1 MTVSM
6 RELLVLIRRV
16 LFTRRWPTHATFA
29 ASRLIAAL
37 EMRDGRGL
45 EALAALPACQADT
58 KMRAKPMVDA
68 DGLVRIDAGGQ
79 SALLLGPSAMDAAC
93 AQARRRGYGLV
104 LCESVSGLPFATVLD
119 ALATRRGIAS
129 LVAIAQPG
137 MLGPVVEAGVDA
149 HDWPPIDRLGD
160 ATHAVVYTR
169 LADEAGSSLALADT
183 RRVSGW
189 PAVGET
195 GPAVDETGDVLIA
208 CRASPNPGPPP
219 DESRWVPQRGYDWI
233 EMDGVGARAPTP
245 RERSAIEQGIE
256 VCAAQWSQLEAQ
268 VIAGLAPVSARSR
281 MDAG

>member
-45 EALAALPACQADT
+45 EALVALPAFQADT
-58 KMRAKPMVDA
+58 KMGAKPVVNA

-119 ALATRRGIAS
+119 DLATRRGIAS
-129 LVAIAQPG
+129 LVAIAPPG
-137 MLGPVVEAGVDA
+137 SLGPMAEAGVDP
-149 HDWPPIDRLGD
+149 HDWPPTDRLGD
-160 ATHAVVYTR
+160 AMHTVVCTR
-169 LADEAGSSLALADT
+169 LAEEAGNSKVLADT
-183 RRVSGW
+183 RRVFGW

-208 CRASPNPGPPP
+208 CRAPLTPVPPP
-219 DESRWVPQRGYDWI
+219 DEGQWAPRRGYDWI
-233 EMDGVGARAPTP
+233 EMDGVGARAPT
-245 RERSAIEQGIE
+245 RQERTAIKQGIE
-256 VCAAQWSQLEAQ
+256 VCVERWSELEAQ